1 MLAVEKLVLDIF
13 VVEILVAAPAV
24 DDSRVAAFVLDRILH
39 GSQCEFDVAVV
50 EVSDHLVRTESMKQ
64 AYSTCR

>member
-24 DDSRVAAFVLDRILH
+24 DDSRIVALVLD
-39 GSQCEFDVAVV
+39 
-50 EVSDHLVRTESMKQ
+50 
-64 AYSTCR
+64 